1 MAATAKASI
10 TAADERADVDWA
22 GGILCI
28 FTGSKVRRFF
38 MLSYTAPIYI
48 LKKQPS
54 AQPNPRFQFFFCWKN
69 VVQPQNVGAAG
80 AGAAGAGAAGAGA
93 AGAGADT
100 GKRQSAS
107 DYALFDTQELLVGE
121 YMRIRAAYSLTDV
134 TACASANDEAAIL
147 GAMGHRP
154 WMPPAPL

>member
-80 AGAAGAGAAGAGA
+80 AGAAGAGA
-93 AGAGADT
+93 DT